1 MKQSKKTALAAV
13 MAGAVALGMISAV
26 SAGSA
31 AAYFTTYA
39 TARGGHT
46 IHLGNR
52 TQIREEF
59 SRWTKHVSLRN
70 TGEKEAYVRVKVFAG
85 REYDLTYS
93 GSEKWSAGEDG
104 YWYYEELLPV
114 GEETEILDVGIELP
128 VITDE
133 AGNNVAYTEDFN
145 VVVIQ
150 ECTAVRYKEDGTPY
164 ADWDAVLDSGK
175 EGYEWEEGGA
185 GNE

>member
-1 MKQSKKTALAAV
+1 MKQSKKTVLAAA
-13 MAGAVALGMISAV
+13 MTGAVALGMICAV

-52 TQIREEF
+52 SQIREEF
-59 SRWTKHVSLRN
+59 SQWTKHVSLKN
-70 TGEKEAYVRVKVFAG
+70 TGEKEAYVRVKAFAG
-85 REYDLTYS
+85 SEYGLTYS
-93 GSEKWSAGEDG
+93 GGGSWSAGEDG
-104 YWYYEELLPV
+104 YWYYGEILPA
-114 GEETEILDVGIELP
+114 GGETEILDIRIELP

-133 AGNNVAYTEDFN
+133 AGNSVAYTEDFN

-164 ADWDAVLDSGK
+164 ADWDAVLESG
-175 EGYEWEEGGA
+175 EDGYEWEERQ
-185 GNE
+185 